1 MRCRAL
7 LLPPSTSRL
16 MYPRYWRYRA
26 VRAIPWPG
34 GGFELSRQ
42 LRLGTYLCIVPRL
55 RALPSFRSLPSDV
68 NHPPPCRHRSVA
80 VAGMCRRVTTN
91 LVTASDSV
99 PASRSIC
106 PPTFYVFTASHAGAC
121 AKTCYPNLTAY

>member
-1 MRCRAL
+1 
-7 LLPPSTSRL
+7 

-55 RALPSFRSLPSDV
+55 RALPSLRSLPSDV

-106 PPTFYVFTASHAGAC
+106 PPTFYVFTALRPAI
-121 AKTCYPNLTAY
+121 LTLPRTEYVGTYDVPLRVLQG